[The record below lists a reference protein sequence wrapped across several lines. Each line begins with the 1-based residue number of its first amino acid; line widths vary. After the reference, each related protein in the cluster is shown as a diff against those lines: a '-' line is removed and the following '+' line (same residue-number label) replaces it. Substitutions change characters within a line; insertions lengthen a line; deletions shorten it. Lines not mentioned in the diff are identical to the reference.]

1 MKFVI
6 LDNKE
11 IPGFGG
17 ARGPILTP
25 TAYNLHDVLK
35 WITFEIDI
43 REVMSDGSYRKLQF
57 NDSRIMKEIDEE
69 LEMKRLVKSIEEE
82 NTVTVIKEEPK
93 KPVAVN
99 NNVKSK
105 KQSKT
110 NNNKP
115 AEESKKD
122 NKTELVVDELEKM

>member
-35 WITFEIDI
+35 WITFDIDI

-57 NDSRIMKEIDEE
+57 NDERIMKEINEE
-69 LEMKRLVKSIEEE
+69 LEFKRLEKAEQEE
-82 NTVTVIKEEPK
+82 VTSIKEDNTKPAENYKTNNSKKPSKTPNK
-93 KPVAVN
+93 KPVED
-99 NNVKSK
+99 SK
-105 KQSKT
+105 KEDKV
-110 NNNKP
+110 
-115 AEESKKD
+115 
-122 NKTELVVDELEKM
+122 ELVVDELEKM

>member
-35 WITFEIDI
+35 WITFDIDI

-57 NDSRIMKEIDEE
+57 NDERIMKEINEE
-69 LEMKRLVKSIEEE
+69 LEFKRLEKAEQEE
-82 NTVTVIKEEPK
+82 VASIKEEIT
-93 KPVAVN
+93 KPVEN
-99 NNVKSK
+99 N
-105 KQSKT
+105 KT
-110 NNNKP
+110 NNSKKP
-115 AEESKKD
+115 LFPSLFFRREESKKED
-122 NKTELVVDELEKM
+122 KVELVVDELEKM

>member
-35 WITFEIDI
+35 WITFDIDI

-57 NDSRIMKEIDEE
+57 NDERIMKEINEE
-69 LEMKRLVKSIEEE
+69 LEFKRLEKAEQEE
-82 NTVTVIKEEPK
+82 VASIKEEITKPVENNKTNNSKKVSKVPNK
-93 KPVAVN
+93 KPV
-99 NNVKSK
+99 
-105 KQSKT
+105 
-110 NNNKP
+110 
-115 AEESKKD
+115 EESKKED
-122 NKTELVVDELEKM
+122 KVELVVDELEKM

>member
-35 WITFEIDI
+35 WITFDIDI

-57 NDSRIMKEIDEE
+57 NDERIMKEINEE
-69 LEMKRLVKSIEEE
+69 LEFKRLEKAEQEE
-82 NTVTVIKEEPK
+82 VTSIKEDNTKPVETYKNNKSKKASKVPNK
-93 KPVAVN
+93 KPV
-99 NNVKSK
+99 
-105 KQSKT
+105 
-110 NNNKP
+110 
-115 AEESKKD
+115 EESKKED
-122 NKTELVVDELEKM
+122 KVELVVDELEKM

>member
-35 WITFEIDI
+35 WITFDIDI

-57 NDSRIMKEIDEE
+57 NDERIMKEINEE
-69 LEMKRLVKSIEEE
+69 LEFKRLEKAEQEE
-82 NTVTVIKEEPK
+82 VTSIKED
-93 KPVAVN
+93 
-99 NNVKSK
+99 
-105 KQSKT
+105 
-110 NNNKP
+110 NNKP
-115 AEESKKD
+115 AENYKNNKSKKASKVPNKKPVEESKKED
-122 NKTELVVDELEKM
+122 KVELVVDELEKM

>member
-35 WITFEIDI
+35 WITFDIDI

-57 NDSRIMKEIDEE
+57 NDERIMKEINEE
-69 LEMKRLVKSIEEE
+69 LEFKRLEKAEQEE
-82 NTVTVIKEEPK
+82 VTSIKEDNTKPAETYKNNKSKKASKAPNK
-93 KPVAVN
+93 KPV
-99 NNVKSK
+99 
-105 KQSKT
+105 
-110 NNNKP
+110 
-115 AEESKKD
+115 EESKKED
-122 NKTELVVDELEKM
+122 KVELVVDELEKM

>member
-35 WITFEIDI
+35 WITFDIDI

-57 NDSRIMKEIDEE
+57 NDERIMKEIDEE
-69 LEMKRLVKSIEEE
+69 LEFKRLEKTEQEVVS
-82 NTVTVIKEEPK
+82 IKEEITKPVENNKTNNSKKPSKTPNK
-93 KPVAVN
+93 KPVED
-99 NNVKSK
+99 SK
-105 KQSKT
+105 KEDKI
-110 NNNKP
+110 
-115 AEESKKD
+115 
-122 NKTELVVDELEKM
+122 ELVVDELEKM

>member
-35 WITFEIDI
+35 WITFDIDI

-57 NDSRIMKEIDEE
+57 NDERIMKEINEE
-69 LEMKRLVKSIEEE
+69 LEFKRLEKAEQEVVS
-82 NTVTVIKEEPK
+82 IKEEITKPVENNKTNNSKKASKVPNK
-93 KPVAVN
+93 KPV
-99 NNVKSK
+99 
-105 KQSKT
+105 
-110 NNNKP
+110 
-115 AEESKKD
+115 EESKKED
-122 NKTELVVDELEKM
+122 KVELVVDELEKM

>member
-35 WITFEIDI
+35 WITFDIDI

-57 NDSRIMKEIDEE
+57 NDERIMKEINEE
-69 LEMKRLVKSIEEE
+69 LEFKRLEKAEQEE
-82 NTVTVIKEEPK
+82 VTSIKEDITKPVENNKTNNSKKASKVPNK
-93 KPVAVN
+93 KPV
-99 NNVKSK
+99 
-105 KQSKT
+105 
-110 NNNKP
+110 
-115 AEESKKD
+115 EESKKED
-122 NKTELVVDELEKM
+122 KVELVVDELEKM

>member
-35 WITFEIDI
+35 WITFDIDI

-57 NDSRIMKEIDEE
+57 NDERIMKEINEE
-69 LEMKRLVKSIEEE
+69 LEFKRLEKAEQEE
-82 NTVTVIKEEPK
+82 VTYIKEDITKPAETYKNNKSKKASKAPNK
-93 KPVAVN
+93 KPV
-99 NNVKSK
+99 
-105 KQSKT
+105 
-110 NNNKP
+110 
-115 AEESKKD
+115 EESKKED
-122 NKTELVVDELEKM
+122 KVELVVDELEKM

>member
-35 WITFEIDI
+35 WITFDIDI

-57 NDSRIMKEIDEE
+57 NDERIMKEINEE
-69 LEMKRLVKSIEEE
+69 LEFKRLEKAEQEE
-82 NTVTVIKEEPK
+82 VTSIKEDITKPTETYKNNKSKKASKAPNK
-93 KPVAVN
+93 KPV
-99 NNVKSK
+99 
-105 KQSKT
+105 
-110 NNNKP
+110 
-115 AEESKKD
+115 EESKKED
-122 NKTELVVDELEKM
+122 KVELVVDELEKM

>member
-35 WITFEIDI
+35 WITFDIDI

-57 NDSRIMKEIDEE
+57 NDERIMKEINEE
-69 LEMKRLVKSIEEE
+69 LEFKRLEKAEQEE
-82 NTVTVIKEEPK
+82 VTSIKEDNTKPVENNKTNNSKKASKVPNK
-93 KPVAVN
+93 KPV
-99 NNVKSK
+99 
-105 KQSKT
+105 
-110 NNNKP
+110 
-115 AEESKKD
+115 EESKKED
-122 NKTELVVDELEKM
+122 KVELVVDELEKM

>member
-35 WITFEIDI
+35 WITFDIDI

-57 NDSRIMKEIDEE
+57 NDERIMKEINEE
-69 LEMKRLVKSIEEE
+69 LEFKRLEKAEQEE
-82 NTVTVIKEEPK
+82 VTPIKEDNTKPAETYKNNKSKKASKAPNK
-93 KPVAVN
+93 KPV
-99 NNVKSK
+99 
-105 KQSKT
+105 
-110 NNNKP
+110 
-115 AEESKKD
+115 EESKKED
-122 NKTELVVDELEKM
+122 KVELVVDELEKM

>member
-35 WITFEIDI
+35 WITFDIDI
-43 REVMSDGSYRKLQF
+43 RDVMFDGSYRKLQF
-57 NDSRIMKEIDEE
+57 NDERIMKEINEE
-69 LEMKRLVKSIEEE
+69 LEFKRLEKAEQEE
-82 NTVTVIKEEPK
+82 VASIKEEITKPVENNKTNNSKKASKVPNK
-93 KPVAVN
+93 KPV
-99 NNVKSK
+99 
-105 KQSKT
+105 
-110 NNNKP
+110 
-115 AEESKKD
+115 EESKKED
-122 NKTELVVDELEKM
+122 KVELVVDELEKM

>member
-35 WITFEIDI
+35 WITFDIDI

-57 NDSRIMKEIDEE
+57 NDERIMKEINEE
-69 LEMKRLVKSIEEE
+69 LEFKRLEKAEQEE
-82 NTVTVIKEEPK
+82 VTSIKEDVTKPAETYKNNKSKKVSKAPNK
-93 KPVAVN
+93 KPV
-99 NNVKSK
+99 
-105 KQSKT
+105 
-110 NNNKP
+110 
-115 AEESKKD
+115 EESKKED
-122 NKTELVVDELEKM
+122 KVELVVDELEKM

>member
-35 WITFEIDI
+35 WITFDIDI

-57 NDSRIMKEIDEE
+57 NDERIMKEIDEE
-69 LEMKRLVKSIEEE
+69 LEFKRLERAEQEVVS
-82 NTVTVIKEEPK
+82 IKEETI
-93 KPVAVN
+93 KPVETNKN
-99 NNVKSK
+99 NKSK
-105 KQSKT
+105 KPSKIS
-110 NNNKP
+110 NKKSD
-115 AEESKKD
+115 EESKKED
-122 NKTELVVDELEKM
+122 KVELIVDELEKM